1 MKRGP
6 DRSRLYGLA
15 LREAGRAALAWVA
28 VAPRLLSPS
37 AKRVLIAPQD
47 PRTSDPTIASDVYA
61 GCFVFAGRAVSTG
74 GRSPFACDPPSRP
87 WAEALYGFGWLRHLR
102 AAETALARANGRAL
116 VAEFLDGRPA
126 GRRVARSTPVLAR
139 RTVSFLAQSPLLL
152 EGADHDFYRRFL
164 RAIDEAARELDR
176 DMRFASQPLHRL
188 TAAIALCYVG
198 LCCEGLEA
206 RLRRTT
212 AILARELDRQILPDG
227 GHRSRNPKVAI
238 ELLLD
243 LLPLRQSYAARSL
256 EPPQALTGAI
266 DRMLPLLRLLRLG
279 DGGIARFNGMGRSAA
294 DQLATLLTYEGA
306 RGRPMQRAPHSGY
319 ERLEAGETVLVADVG
334 PAPAVADAAEAHA
347 GCLAFELSSAAQ
359 AIVVNCGAA
368 RGSGDETGLA
378 ARSTAAHS
386 TATIGEVSSG
396 RFLMRQGAWPERL
409 IAAWLI
415 GRLGPALMR
424 GPAAVT
430 VERQD
435 EADDKAQ
442 TLRAS
447 HDGYRELGLAH
458 ARRWRLSGRDDR
470 LDGEDAFTPTGT
482 DRGAEPAT
490 IRFHLAPGV
499 RASLIEA
506 GGVLL
511 ALPSGEA
518 WQFSAERFR
527 PELED
532 SAFFAAAEGM
542 RRTTQIVLRLDSAA
556 SATAR
561 WRFERVPPAPA
572 REAGRKSAAEPPPL
586 P

>member
-1 MKRGP
+1 VKRGP

-15 LREAGRAALAWVA
+15 LREAGRAALASVA

-47 PRTSDPTIASDVYA
+47 LRTSDPTIASDVYA

-74 GRSPFACDPPSRP
+74 GRSPFACDPPSRA

-164 RAIDEAARELDR
+164 RAIDEAAHELDR

-243 LLPLRQSYAARSL
+243 LLPLRQSYSARSL

-294 DQLATLLTYEGA
+294 DELATLLTYEGA
-306 RGRPMQRAPHSGY
+306 RGRPMRRAPHSGY

-347 GCLAFELSSAAQ
+347 GCLSFELSSAAQ
-359 AIVVNCGAA
+359 AIVVNCGTA
-368 RGSGDETGLA
+368 RGAGDETGLA

-424 GPAAVT
+424 GPAAVA
-430 VERQD
+430 VERQE

-442 TLRAS
+442 VLRAS
-447 HDGYRELGLAH
+447 QDGYRELGLAH
-458 ARRWRLSGRDDR
+458 ARRWRLSGRGDR
-470 LDGEDAFTPTGT
+470 LDGEDTFTRTGT
-482 DRGAEPAT
+482 DGGAEPAT

-499 RASLIEA
+499 RASLNEA
-506 GGVLL
+506 GSVLL

-518 WQFSAERFR
+518 WQFSAERLR

-542 RRTTQIVLRLDSAA
+542 RRTTQIVLRLDTAA
-556 SATAR
+556 SATVR